1 MSRRRAA
8 WWIAAGGIPAVII
21 ILLVFFWRWDWFVP
35 MAESRA
41 SAALGR
47 QVSIGHLYVSPGR
60 ITVIRA
66 DDVTIGN
73 PPGWGNAP
81 PLANIHELTLK
92 LDLWIYLRHRQLV
105 LPLVS
110 INQPRVNAI
119 ERPDG
124 SENYRLQLSSSSGGS
139 RATKI
144 GDLRI
149 QDGEVHAV
157 IPKLKSD
164 FHVSLNTQGEGDS
177 AKIVAEVRGT
187 YGGQEVTGHMT
198 GGALLSLRDTAHPWP
213 IDMRLENGNTYV
225 ALTGTLQQPLA
236 LQGADL
242 KLEFAGPDM
251 SQLDK
256 LTGIPVPKTPPFKVT
271 GDVKFAGSRVEFSNI
286 EGRVG
291 NSDLEG
297 MVSADASKKPL
308 EVNADLQSRRV
319 DLADL
324 GGFVG
329 TQPGRVSTP
338 GQTPNQRR
346 QVARAEA
353 SPKLLPQQP
362 LSLPRLSWANVHLKY
377 HGQRIEGRS
386 VPLDDMYVALDVVNG
401 AVDIHPVSF
410 GVGSGT
416 LKSNISL
423 TPENNNQL
431 HAKADIAVQ
440 GVDVSRLM
448 ASTHLFQGAGKIS
461 GTGNIDGTG
470 NSVASL
476 LANGDGELRLGMVGG
491 NLSALLVDLS
501 GLEFTNA
508 LLSAMGL
515 PQRTKVECL
524 ISDSLLRDGDLKIR
538 TFILDTGDAIVH
550 LVGGVDLKNET
561 LDLSLRT
568 DAKHFTIGSLPTP
581 IEVTGP
587 LKRPSIRPGGEL
599 VARGGAA
606 IGLGV
611 LFPPLAVLPTIQF
624 GVGDSHRCERLLAEQ
639 KQQPGGHRLPS
650 PNGEA
655 TSR

>member
-1 MSRRRAA
+1 MSRRRAV
-8 WWIAAGGIPAVII
+8 WWIAAGSIPAIII
-21 ILLVFFWRWDWFVP
+21 ILLVFFWSWDWSVP

-47 QVSIGHLYVSPGR
+47 QVAIRHLHVSPGR

-92 LDLWIYLRHRQLV
+92 LDLWTYLRQRQLV

-110 INQPRVNAI
+110 IDQPRVNAI

-139 RATKI
+139 HATKI

-157 IPKLKSD
+157 IPNLKSD

-187 YGGQEVTGHMT
+187 YGGQEVTGRMA

-213 IDMRLENGNTYV
+213 IDLRFENGNTYV

-236 LQGADL
+236 LKGADL

-256 LTGIPVPKTPPFKVT
+256 LTGIPVPKTPPFEVT
-271 GDVKFAGSRVEFSNI
+271 GELKFAGSRAEFRNI
-286 EGRVG
+286 EGHVG

-308 EVNADLQSRRV
+308 EVDADLQSRRV

-377 HGQRIEGRS
+377 HGRRIEGRN
-386 VPLDDMYVALDVVNG
+386 VPLDDMSVALDVVNG
-401 AVDIHPVSF
+401 AVAIHPVSF

-423 TPENNNQL
+423 TPEDNNQL

-440 GVDVSRLM
+440 RVDVSRLM

-461 GTGNIDGTG
+461 GTGDIDGTG
-470 NSVASL
+470 NSVAGL

-491 NLSALLVDLS
+491 NLSALLVNLS

-515 PQRTKVECL
+515 PERTNVECL
-524 ISDSLLRDGDLKIR
+524 ISDSPLRNGNLNIR
-538 TFILDTGDAIVH
+538 TFILDTGEAIVH
-550 LVGGVDLKNET
+550 LLGGVDLRNET

-581 IEVTGP
+581 IEVAGP

-624 GVGDSHRCERLLAEQ
+624 GVGDSHRCEHVLAEQ

-650 PNGEA
+650 PNGET

>member
-1 MSRRRAA
+1 MSRRAA
-8 WWIAAGGIPAVII
+8 WWIAAGGIAGVVI
-21 ILLVFFWRWDWFVP
+21 ILLVFVWTWDWFVP

-47 QVSIGHLYVSPGR
+47 PVTIGHLHVSPGR

-66 DDVTIGN
+66 DDITIGN

-92 LDLWIYLRHRQLV
+92 VDLWTYLRHRQLV
-105 LPLVS
+105 IPLVS
-110 INQPRVNAI
+110 VVQPRVNAI

-124 SENYRLQLSSSSGGS
+124 SENYKLQLSSSSGGS
-139 RATKI
+139 QATKI
-144 GDLRI
+144 GHLQI

-164 FHVSLNTQGEGDS
+164 FRVALATKGEGDS
-177 AKIVAEVRGT
+177 ARIVADAKGT
-187 YGGQEVTGHMT
+187 YGGQEVTGHMV

-213 IDMRLENGNTYV
+213 INLRLENGKTYV

-236 LQGADL
+236 LKGADL

-256 LTGIPVPKTPPFKVT
+256 LTGIPVPKTPPFKLT
-271 GDVKFAGSRVEFSNI
+271 GELDFAGSRVEFKNI

-297 MVSADASKKPL
+297 TVDANPGKQRL
-308 EVNADLQSRRV
+308 EVNADLQSQRV

-324 GGFVG
+324 GGFIG

-338 GQTPNQRR
+338 GQTPAQRHE
-346 QVARAEA
+346 VAKAEA
-353 SPKLLPQQP
+353 SPKLLPQQR

-377 HGQRIEGRS
+377 RGKRIEGRS
-386 VPLDDMYVALDVVNG
+386 VPLDNMYVALDVIDG
-401 AVDIHPVSF
+401 AVSIHPVSF

-416 LKSNISL
+416 IKSDISL
-423 TPENNNQL
+423 TPENNDQL
-431 HAKADIAVQ
+431 HAKADISVQ
-440 GVDVSRLM
+440 GIDVSRLM
-448 ASTHLFQGAGKIS
+448 ASTHLFHGAGRIS
-461 GTGNIDGTG
+461 GTGNIDATG
-470 NSVASL
+470 NSVASFL
-476 LANGDGELRLGMVGG
+476 GNGDGELKLGMVGG
-491 NLSALLVDLS
+491 DLSAMLVDLS

-524 ISDSLLRDGDLKIR
+524 ISDSILQGGTLKLK
-538 TFILDTGDAIVH
+538 TFILDTGEAIVH
-550 LVGGVDLKNET
+550 VVGDVNLRDEK
-561 LDLSLRT
+561 LDLSMRT

-587 LKRPSIRPGGEL
+587 LKKPSIRPGGEL

-606 IGLGV
+606 IGLGF

-624 GVGDSHRCERLLAEQ
+624 GVGDNHRCDRLLAEQ
-639 KQQPGGHRLPS
+639 KQQPGGGRLPS

-655 TSR
+655 RSK

>member
-1 MSRRRAA
+1 MSRRAA
-8 WWIAAGGIPAVII
+8 WWIAAGGIPAIVI

-47 QVSIGHLYVSPGR
+47 QVAIGHLHVSPGR

-92 LDLWIYLRHRQLV
+92 LDLWTYLRHRQLV
-105 LPLVS
+105 LPVVS
-110 INQPRVNAI
+110 ISQPRVNAI

-124 SENYRLQLSSSSGGS
+124 SENYKLQLSSSSGGS
-139 RATKI
+139 YATKI

-164 FHVSLNTQGEGDS
+164 FHVSLHTQGEGDS
-177 AKIVAEVRGT
+177 AKIIAEVRGT
-187 YGGQEVTGHMT
+187 YGAQEVTGHMT

-213 IDMRLENGNTYV
+213 IDLRFENGNTYV

-236 LQGADL
+236 LEGADL

-271 GDVKFAGSRVEFSNI
+271 GDLKFAGSRVEFRNI

-291 NSDLEG
+291 NSDLKG

-346 QVARAEA
+346 QAARAEA

-362 LSLPRLSWANVHLKY
+362 LSLPHLSWANIHLKY
-377 HGQRIEGRS
+377 HGHRIEGRD

-423 TPENNNQL
+423 TPEDDNQL

-461 GTGNIDGTG
+461 GSGNIDGTG

-491 NLSALLVDLS
+491 NLSAMLVDIS

-515 PQRTKVECL
+515 PERTKVECL
-524 ISDSLLRDGDLKIR
+524 ISDSRLRDGNLRIR

-550 LVGGVDLKNET
+550 LVGGIDLRSET

-587 LKRPSIRPGGEL
+587 LKRLSIRPGGEL

-624 GVGDSHRCERLLAEQ
+624 GVGDSRRCEHLLAEQ

>member
-1 MSRRRAA
+1 MSRRRAV
-8 WWIAAGGIPAVII
+8 WWIAAGSIPAIII
-21 ILLVFFWRWDWFVP
+21 ILLVFFWSWDWSVP

-47 QVSIGHLYVSPGR
+47 QVAIRHLHVSPGR

-92 LDLWIYLRHRQLV
+92 LDLWTYLRQRQLV

-110 INQPRVNAI
+110 IDQPRVNAI

-139 RATKI
+139 HATKI

-157 IPKLKSD
+157 IPNLKSD

-187 YGGQEVTGHMT
+187 YGGQEVTGRMA

-213 IDMRLENGNTYV
+213 IDLRFENGNTYV

-236 LQGADL
+236 LKGADL

-256 LTGIPVPKTPPFKVT
+256 LTGIPVPKTPPFEVT
-271 GDVKFAGSRVEFSNI
+271 GELKFAGSRAEFRNI
-286 EGRVG
+286 EGHVG

-377 HGQRIEGRS
+377 HGRRIEGRN
-386 VPLDDMYVALDVVNG
+386 VPLDDMSVALDVVNG
-401 AVDIHPVSF
+401 AVAIHPVSF

-423 TPENNNQL
+423 TPEDNNQF

-461 GTGNIDGTG
+461 GTGDIDGTG
-470 NSVASL
+470 NSVAGL

-491 NLSALLVDLS
+491 NLSALLVNLS

-515 PQRTKVECL
+515 PERTKVECL
-524 ISDSLLRDGDLKIR
+524 ISDSLLRNGNLKIR
-538 TFILDTGDAIVH
+538 TFILDTGEAIVH
-550 LVGGVDLKNET
+550 LVGGVDLRNET

-581 IEVTGP
+581 IEVAGP

-624 GVGDSHRCERLLAEQ
+624 GVGDSHRCEHVLAEQ

-650 PNGEA
+650 PNGET